1 MAEMSL
7 GEGIALLQRRG
18 RLVKS
23 LLVAGFVVLALLLA
37 GQVAELHGLVSLAK
51 HAPVEGLS
59 ALYLGVGLVDL
70 SLALITGVIFCM
82 WIYRAAANVRAAREP
97 GLVFTPGWAV
107 GWNFVPFANFFKPY
121 QAMGQIWDASHGGDR
136 DGRYRGQMLLA
147 GWWGLWSFSI
157 VATIA
162 AAQTSID
169 AVTPAAN
176 RDAILFAI
184 LCSVVNLLLYPLA
197 LCLVDRITA
206 AQRDRFAA
214 AQGPT

>member
-7 GEGIALLQRRG
+7 GDGIALLQRRG
-18 RLVKS
+18 RLIKG

-37 GQVAELHGLVSLAK
+37 GQIAELHGLVSLAK
-51 HAPVEGLS
+51 PAPVEGLG
-59 ALYLGVGLVDL
+59 ALYFGVGLADL
-70 SLALITGVIFCM
+70 SLALITSVIFCM
-82 WIYRAAANVRAAREP
+82 WIYRAAANLRSARVP
-97 GLVFTPGWAV
+97 GLAFTPGWAV

-121 QAMGQIWDASHGGDR
+121 QAMSQIWSASHGD
-136 DGRYRGQMLLA
+136 DPDDRYRGQMLLA
-147 GWWGLWSFSI
+147 CWWGLWSFSI

-162 AAQTSID
+162 ATQTSID
-169 AVTPAAN
+169 AATPAED

-214 AQGPT
+214 AQGPA